1 MMTIQSYTSE
11 TFVEYALLYNI
22 YVAMC
27 QCVCVNLKEL
37 ARRII

>member
-1 MMTIQSYTSE
+1 MTIQSYTSE

-27 QCVCVNLKEL
+27 HVCVL
-37 ARRII
+37 I